1 MQQASQS
8 RLRANSPGQPR
19 DASGASSAARSQ
31 TQSLAMERLLR
42 PIFVCLP
49 LPRGID
55 GEALLGQYHYALAGL
70 SLEALKSVV
79 SKLVKGTWGEEVRF
93 CPRPPQLA
101 NMVRQE
107 ERRLRAAS
115 PAASSPAAP
124 ARAWTG
130 GKPPLFAAMQ
140 KKCARRTVL
149 ARDVA
154 AAAFRARE
162 WPVGSVYVPLLGCVF
177 APDAPHASYVSDAD
191 RRLVKSLPEDR
202 AAANDGDAFLDAL
215 GAETGRVLA

>member
-1 MQQASQS
+1 
-8 RLRANSPGQPR
+8 
-19 DASGASSAARSQ
+19 
-31 TQSLAMERLLR
+31 MERLLR

-79 SKLVKGTWGEEVRF
+79 SKLVKGTWGEEMRF

-107 ERRLRAAS
+107 ERRLRAALPAAAS
-115 PAASSPAAP
+115 PAGP

-162 WPVGSVYVPLLGCVF
+162 WPVGSVYVPILGCVF
-177 APDAPHASYVSDAD
+177 APDAPYAPDVSDGNRPLVEARSVDSAVAD
-191 RRLVKSLPEDR
+191 GSDT
-202 AAANDGDAFLDAL
+202 FLDAL